1 MDRTRRFICCV
12 FLCVLASTGVSAQ
25 TYTRTTDVPPVRLTY
40 NDLINSVQRA
50 HKLIKDS
57 NSSYS
62 VSLFPPLESL
72 EVGDGQTKVTLSGDL
87 SAASLQSAPSVAF
100 NVHYR
105 YSYDG
110 APLSSVDM
118 RLDDYSR
125 WVTVE
130 GSSQAEVD
138 ALSSLISSD
147 LNRHSVYFAGFPFR
161 NGAGTTMFVVAILVI
176 WIAIGVPL
184 PQRTRFLFSG
194 LGVLMVIA
202 VLMLPWNEWLAG
214 TAVYADNAVWYVR
227 HEAAISFIGTC
238 VGIATIIAAGIR
250 YTVTEFVKTKSESLP
265 ESEAPPGNNSLL

>member
-1 MDRTRRFICCV
+1 MDKTRYFICCV

-25 TYTRTTDVPPVRLTY
+25 TYTRTTDEPPVRLTY
-40 NDLINSVQRA
+40 NDLIDSIQRA

-62 VSLFPPLESL
+62 VSFVHPLESL
-72 EVGDGQTKVTLSGDL
+72 EVGDAQTNVTSSSDL
-87 SAASLQSAPSVAF
+87 SAASLQSALSVAF
-100 NVHYR
+100 HVHYR
-105 YSYDG
+105 YYYDG
-110 APLSSVDM
+110 APLSLVDISM
-118 RLDDYSR
+118 GDSIRS
-125 WVTVE
+125 VTVE

-147 LNRHSVYFAGFPFR
+147 LNRHSVDFAGFPFR
-161 NGAGTTMFVVAILVI
+161 NGAGATMFMLAVLAVLVGI
-176 WIAIGVPL
+176 IVPL

-238 VGIATIIAAGIR
+238 VAIATVLASGIR
-250 YTVTEFVKTKSESLP
+250 HIVKEFIKNKVGEPSSERGTTK
-265 ESEAPPGNNSLL
+265 